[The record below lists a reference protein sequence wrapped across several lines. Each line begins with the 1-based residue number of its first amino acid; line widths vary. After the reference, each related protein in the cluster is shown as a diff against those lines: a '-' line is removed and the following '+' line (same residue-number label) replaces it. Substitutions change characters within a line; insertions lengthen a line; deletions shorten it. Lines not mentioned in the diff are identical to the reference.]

1 MHEQLDVTD
10 GASVSSF
17 AQRLKQKYGGCTILI
32 NNAGVS
38 ECCKDA
44 CWFLRRSPAS
54 LAGCSEAQRE
64 HSLHPRE
71 AQALSQIC

>member
-1 MHEQLDVTD
+1 MYEQLDVTD

-44 CWFLRRSPAS
+44 CCFRGDHLPA
-54 LAGCSEAQRE
+54 
-64 HSLHPRE
+64 
-71 AQALSQIC
+71 

>member
-1 MHEQLDVTD
+1 MYEQLDVTD

-38 ECCKDA
+38 ECCMAA
-44 CWFLRRSPAS
+44 CCFQEP
-54 LAGCSEAQRE
+54 
-64 HSLHPRE
+64 
-71 AQALSQIC
+71 